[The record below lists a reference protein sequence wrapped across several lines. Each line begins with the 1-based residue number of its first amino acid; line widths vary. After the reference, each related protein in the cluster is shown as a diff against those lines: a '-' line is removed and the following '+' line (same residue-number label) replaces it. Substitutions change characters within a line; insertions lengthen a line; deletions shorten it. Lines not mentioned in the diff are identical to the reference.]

1 MAPRGNINELLLFK
15 DDVELIMLLLLI
27 WFELVL
33 SEIVLLVG
41 VFGLN

>member
-27 WFELVL
+27 WFELL